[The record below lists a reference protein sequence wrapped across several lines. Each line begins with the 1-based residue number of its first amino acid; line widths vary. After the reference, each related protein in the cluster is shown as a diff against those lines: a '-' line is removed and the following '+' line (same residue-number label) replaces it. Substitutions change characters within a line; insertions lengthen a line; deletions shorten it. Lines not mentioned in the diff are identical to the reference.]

1 MLRNLRR
8 ALSPQMIEY
17 GAPRQARFMGMF
29 ADGDNAKVAKAIKNK
44 GELYDIGLFPDK
56 AVAQQAQSDF
66 DAFRMG
72 TPAMQQIGAD
82 MQRFYGF
89 NTGQPVT
96 RELVSEAVQQPS
108 QALYQSTVARTGPPA
123 QHPVSMEE
131 GIAIA
136 KKRSNAYPEPIG
148 PDPRQQAANDLKDD
162 YVNHTVGYDVQKTY
176 DTLMTDLKNL
186 ETPKPKGF
194 LLDDPMADTALW
206 AGAAMLAGGGIGRAT
221 APEQTGLADYNDPEL
236 IRKLIEAGYIT
247 SV

>member
-17 GAPRQARFMGMF
+17 GAPKHARFMGMF
-29 ADGDNAKVAKAIKNK
+29 GDGDNAKVAQAMKGK

-56 AVAQQAQSDF
+56 EVAKQAQSDF

-96 RELVSEAVQQPS
+96 RELVSEAS
-108 QALYQSTVARTGPPA
+108 QRPAEVLYQSAAARPGPPA
-123 QHPVSMEE
+123 RHPVDIPDPF
-131 GIAIA
+131 GPGTVPVQ
-136 KKRSNAYPEPIG
+136 RSQKPLGPQTNAYPESMPAG
-148 PDPRQQAANDLKDD
+148 PNPQQQAAIDLKDD
-162 YVNHTVGYDVQKTY
+162 YVNHTVGYDVQQMY
-176 DTLMTDLKNL
+176 EDIL
-186 ETPKPKGF
+186 KPKGF
-194 LLDDPMADTALW
+194 LLEDPMADTALW

-221 APEQTGLADYNDPEL
+221 APKEEEREQ
-236 IRKLIEAGYIT
+236 YILR
-247 SV
+247 